1 VITPAGEE
9 GPVPISSLRH
19 LAEAVARQYGDK
31 GAIVLS
37 YGSDGLRIGIDGL
50 SRAEAERALCVAIY
64 YAVLFADQELS
75 SWEIM

>member
-1 VITPAGEE
+1 M
-9 GPVPISSLRH
+9 
-19 LAEAVARQYGDK
+19 
-31 GAIVLS
+31 LS